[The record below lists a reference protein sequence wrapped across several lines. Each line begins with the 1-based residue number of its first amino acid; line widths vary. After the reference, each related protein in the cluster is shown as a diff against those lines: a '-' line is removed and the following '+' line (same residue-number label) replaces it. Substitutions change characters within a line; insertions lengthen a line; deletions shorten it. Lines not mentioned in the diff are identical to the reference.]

1 MYGQDHNING
11 ELEIGHSVRGSYQA
25 PEPNLTPLL
34 DMVLQLIMFFMICVS
49 LVGRESDFELRLPV
63 MQHACPPEPAG
74 DQLVLNVDRAGAL
87 HVSNRPPLESDSDI
101 LSLLNGWAKVAEHG
115 GIRATPLIVIRA
127 DTQADYR
134 KVHHLMTL
142 CKKAGLTRFQLRTVT
157 AS

>member
-1 MYGQDHNING
+1 MR
-11 ELEIGHSVRGSYQA
+11 LRPSTYQA

-63 MQHACPPEPAG
+63 MQHACPTDPAS
-74 DQLVLNVDRAGAL
+74 DRLVLNVDRAGTL
-87 HVSNRPPLESDSDI
+87 HISGRRGTPPWQHGPFETDSDI
-101 LSLLNGWAKVAEHG
+101 LSLLNGWAKAKEQAG
-115 GIRATPLIVIRA
+115 TRATGLVVIRA
-127 DTQADYR
+127 DARADYW

-142 CKKAGLTRFQLRTVT
+142 CKKAGLNRFELRTVT